1 MPSGRTHDRITLWS
15 LPLIATIAFERTRS
29 GGLTLLVAG
38 GFLFSG
44 LMFGPDL
51 DIHSRQYLRWGW
63 LRWIWLPY
71 RRSMRHRSF
80 WSHGPIVGTIVRVVY
95 LGGWLLILAGL
106 VIVLSAIVCQL
117 AGILD
122 QWYDLTQQLIKRGEG
137 WIGQL
142 FQRYSLELI
151 ALVIGL
157 ELGALSHS
165 VSDWCGSRYRRW
177 RNRYFPKQKRDRS
190 SSTSPIARS
199 GVELP
204 TLPDSLPPDSQP

>member
-15 LPLIATIAFERTRS
+15 LPLIATITFERTRS

-95 LGGWLLILAGL
+95 LGGWLIIFVGL
-106 VIVLSAIVCQL
+106 GIVLSAIVCQL
-117 AGILD
+117 AGILN
-122 QWYDLTQQLIKRGEG
+122 QWYELTQQLIKSGESG
-137 WIGQL
+137 IGQL
-142 FQRYSLELI
+142 CQRYSLELI
-151 ALVIGL
+151 ALIIGL

-177 RNRYFPKQKRDRS
+177 RKRYVRKEKGDRS
-190 SSTSPIARS
+190 ASLSTTAHAV
-199 GVELP
+199 VELP
-204 TLPDSLPPDSQP
+204 TVPPPFPPDSQP

>member
-15 LPLIATIAFERTRS
+15 LPLIATVAFERTRS
-29 GGLTLLVAG
+29 GSLTLLVAG

-71 RRSMRHRSF
+71 RRGMRHRSV

-95 LGGWLLILAGL
+95 LGCWLLIFAGL
-106 VIVLSAIVCQL
+106 AIVLSAIVCQL
-117 AGILD
+117 AGILEP
-122 QWYDLTQQLIKRGEG
+122 WYDLIQQLIQWSEAR
-137 WIGQL
+137 IGQL
-142 FQRYSLELI
+142 FQHYSLEML
-151 ALVIGL
+151 ALMIGL

-165 VSDWCGSRYRRW
+165 VSDWSSSRYRRW
-177 RNRYFPKQKRDRS
+177 QKRHHRKDQGNRS
-190 SSTSPIARS
+190 AAQPPTSHPVI
-199 GVELP
+199 ELP
-204 TLPDSLPPDSQP
+204 TLPDSLPPDS